1 MVEKFSIN
9 SPKKVQ
15 PRLKKVLSM
24 VEYFSFN
31 DPASLEA
38 ETTKSIGSE
47 TDNLTDLVER
57 LEGIFA

>member
-1 MVEKFSIN
+1 MVEIFLIN

-15 PRLKKVLSM
+15 PRLKKVLTM
-24 VEYFSFN
+24 VEYFFIN